1 MRSPRP
7 PRSRKRR
14 RMHWRTGR
22 RRRWRSRRLRPGSL
36 PETPPVEVAAARSA
50 ARVER
55 HGTHGAVRVG
65 VTRRRRHDVKLAA
78 RREPSLAGALADEVG
93 GAAKAQTRLARE
105 ALCAWA
111 AEQQMRRS
119 FHHGTRKHDR
129 IADAAD
135 ENDATGVDLDRVGG
149 RAPQIRAGASTQRA
163 WLIMEAGSSC
173 GCGRVATSSQRHPSR
188 RALRS

>member
-1 MRSPRP
+1 
-7 PRSRKRR
+7 
-14 RMHWRTGR
+14 
-22 RRRWRSRRLRPGSL
+22 
-36 PETPPVEVAAARSA
+36 
-50 ARVER
+50 
-55 HGTHGAVRVG
+55 VRVG
-65 VTRRRRHDVKLAA
+65 VTRRRRRDVKLAA

-111 AEQQMRRS
+111 AEQQLRRS

-149 RAPQIRAGASTQRA
+149 RAPRSGGREHPARLVDDGGGIVVWMRTRRRHHSGIH
-163 WLIMEAGSSC
+163 LDVP
-173 GCGRVATSSQRHPSR
+173 CGREHGPVAGVEERIVFESHDGSNDSV
-188 RALRS
+188 